1 MSTDPKD
8 TLEMPDMAG
17 RQRILQEYQHSAV
30 VGFSSQA
37 TSQHFFRLVAQPV
50 GGWIF

>member
-1 MSTDPKD
+1 MSAESEQM
-8 TLEMPDMAG
+8 LEMPDMAG